1 MRFIICVIWALA
13 FVYVSE
19 LFPSVVRSLALLL
32 ISAGGSIGS
41 IV

>member
-1 MRFIICVIWALA
+1 MRFIICVIWALG